1 MLQAKGI
8 NTFADLASAGPED
21 LQAILEEARLSF
33 MDPETWPEQAALA
46 AAGKTAELKALQ
58 QQLEGGKR
66 RRPDHLTMI
75 EGIGPKI
82 ESILVA
88 QGITTFSQL
97 AATDVATLQ
106 GILKTANL
114 RLADP
119 TTWPEQARLA
129 AAHKMDEL
137 RDLQVS
143 LKGGR
148 RA

>member
-1 MLQAKGI
+1 
-8 NTFADLASAGPED
+8 
-21 LQAILEEARLSF
+21 
-33 MDPETWPEQAALA
+33 MDAETWPEQAALA
-46 AAGKTAELKALQ
+46 ATGKTAELKALQ
-58 QQLEGGKR
+58 GQLKGGKR

-82 ESILVA
+82 ESLLMA

-97 AATDVATLQ
+97 ASTDVATLQ
-106 GILKTANL
+106 SILKAANL

-119 TTWPEQARLA
+119 ATWPEQAKLA

-137 RDLQVS
+137 RALQDS

-148 RA
+148 RV

>member
-1 MLQAKGI
+1 
-8 NTFADLASAGPED
+8 
-21 LQAILEEARLSF
+21 
-33 MDPETWPEQAALA
+33 MDPETWHEQAALA
-46 AAGKTAELKALQ
+46 AAGKTAEMKAFQ
-58 QQLEGGKR
+58 QQLKGGKR
-66 RRPDHLTMI
+66 RQPDHLTMI

-97 AATDVATLQ
+97 AATDVATLH

-129 AAHKMDEL
+129 AAHKMDDL
-137 RDLQVS
+137 RALQSS

-148 RA
+148 QA